1 MALNKKLVLE
11 LAWILPSVAIPI
23 ALLVAIV
30 VTGFGMHITVPDDEG
45 VIDVNAIDQTEP
57 FDEPG
62 VFEVEPGR
70 YQVVMIASTFLFD
83 PTEVTVPAGS
93 EVEFVITSRDV
104 LHGFHVEKT
113 NANVM
118 LIPGRIARVEA
129 TFEDPGEYRFV
140 CHEYCGAGHHIMYG
154 TVIVEEAS

>member
-11 LAWILPSVAIPI
+11 LAWILPSVAIPVG
-23 ALLVAIV
+23 LLVAIV
-30 VTGFGMHITVPDDEG
+30 LTGFGMHITVPGDEG
-45 VIDVNAIDQTEP
+45 IIDINAIDETEP

-62 VFEVEPGR
+62 VFELEDDQFR
-70 YQVVMIASTFLFD
+70 VVIIASTFVFE
-83 PTEVTVPAGS
+83 PREISIPEGA

-104 LHGFHVEKT
+104 LHGFHIEQT

-118 LIPGRIARVEA
+118 LVPGRVSRVEA
-129 TFEDPGEYRFV
+129 TFDEPGEYRFV

-154 TVIVEEAS
+154 SIIVEEAS

>member
-1 MALNKKLVLE
+1 VALNKKLVLE

-30 VTGFGMHITVPDDEG
+30 LTGFGIHITVPDDEG
-45 VIDVNAIDQTEP
+45 IIDVTAIDQTEP
-57 FDEPG
+57 FNEPG

-83 PTEVTVPAGS
+83 PTEITIPAGS
-93 EVEFVITSRDV
+93 EVEFYITSRDV
-104 LHGFHVEKT
+104 LHGFHVEDT

-118 LIPGRIARVEA
+118 LIPGRVSRVET

-140 CHEYCGAGHHIMYG
+140 CHEYCGAGHHLMYG